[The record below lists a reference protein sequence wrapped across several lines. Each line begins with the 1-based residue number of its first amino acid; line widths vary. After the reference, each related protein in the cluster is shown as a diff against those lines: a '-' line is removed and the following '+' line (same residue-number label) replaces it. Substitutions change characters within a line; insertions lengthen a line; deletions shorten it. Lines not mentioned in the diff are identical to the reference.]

1 MNPRTGWTK
10 KRLLALTAIMITTIF
25 WGLSYISTKKLLY
38 SLTPIQVAGGRFLLA
53 SVVSMAA
60 ALVSGRL
67 AKVERA
73 DWLRMF
79 GAAFLGITLYFI
91 FENSGL
97 KLTTA
102 GMGSLIIATIP
113 VLNAITARVFLKQ
126 TISKSSWLGVLL
138 SMAGVFLVIRSGS
151 DFSFASLWGN
161 LLVLGAAVSWVG
173 YTILNQPLTLKYD
186 PIDLN
191 IYQTVIGTLF
201 LLPLCIGEG
210 RSWPRLNPE
219 LILNISFLAICCSAL
234 AYIFY
239 LYALKYLGTTVVT
252 TFINFIPVCGVLG
265 GVIFLGEE
273 IGIEQ
278 LIGGLVIIAGVML
291 VTLSGRGFKGSNS
304 QGPLIAGETSL
315 TAFKKAEIS

>member
-10 KRLLALTAIMITTIF
+10 KRLLAITAIMITTIF
-25 WGLSYISTKKLLY
+25 WGFSYISTKKLLN

-53 SVVSMAA
+53 SVVSVGA

-73 DWLRMF
+73 DWPRML
-79 GAAFLGITLYFI
+79 GAAFLGIALYFV

-113 VLNAITARVFLKQ
+113 VLNAIAARVFLKQ

-138 SMAGVFLVIRSGS
+138 SMAGVFLVIRAGS

-161 LLVLGAAVSWVG
+161 LLVLGAAASWVG

-186 PIDLN
+186 LINLN

-210 RSWPRLNPE
+210 SSWPRLNPE
-219 LILNISFLAICCSAL
+219 LILNISFLGICCSAL

-252 TFINFIPVCGVLG
+252 TFINFIPVCGVMG

-291 VTLSGRGFKGSNS
+291 VTLSGAGLRGVI
-304 QGPLIAGETSL
+304 L
-315 TAFKKAEIS
+315 KKDH